1 MNFLRILII
10 FFPVFCFASFPIKEN
25 IQLKDT
31 STVNQKAYEGIAVDS
46 TSKYPLQKETL
57 TEYRK
62 RLKKQLYAS
71 STSEV
76 KTSLITKVLFILI
89 LVIVVIMM
97 IVLASSS
104 SDPST
109 RGSSGSINL
118 NDILDDCCGP

>member
-10 FFPVFCFASFPIKEN
+10 FFPVFCFASFPIKQD
-25 IQLKDT
+25 IQFEDT
-31 STVNQKAYEGIAVDS
+31 VIVNQKIYEGIAVDS
-46 TSKYPLQKETL
+46 TTKYPLDKETL

-62 RLKKQLYAS
+62 RLKKHLYGS
-71 STSEV
+71 STNEV
-76 KTSLITKVLFILI
+76 KTPLITKVLFILI
-89 LVIVVIMM
+89 LIIVVIMM
-97 IVLASSS
+97 IALASSS